1 MRTTSL
7 LVVFHTSYS
16 SFFELDPFNAL
27 GVRCLHFRQLSFY
40 YFSFGSRIVGER
52 SNRQTLDSGPDMT
65 AWVEEAADKVL
76 LKKKNLRSLFKE
88 DDCVYGSTSSNLE
101 ESLIS
106 NEGRANAR
114 A

>member
-1 MRTTSL
+1 
-7 LVVFHTSYS
+7 
-16 SFFELDPFNAL
+16 
-27 GVRCLHFRQLSFY
+27 
-40 YFSFGSRIVGER
+40 
-52 SNRQTLDSGPDMT
+52 MT

>member
-1 MRTTSL
+1 
-7 LVVFHTSYS
+7 
-16 SFFELDPFNAL
+16 
-27 GVRCLHFRQLSFY
+27 
-40 YFSFGSRIVGER
+40 
-52 SNRQTLDSGPDMT
+52 MT

-76 LKKKNLRSLFKE
+76 LKKKNLRSLFKVFKE